1 VTTDVVRREYLDGST
16 YPPVRTG
23 MRGSHPGSFD
33 VAHAIRDGRTFDV
46 ERLPVE
52 ERVDLVVVGAGI
64 SGLAAAWFW
73 RRRRPDD
80 SIVLLDNHDDFGG
93 HAKRN
98 EFHLD
103 GRMLLGYGGSEAMQ
117 SPHSLYSEVAAGL
130 VRSLGVD
137 IDRFDQAFDRTLY
150 PSLGLSRGVFFT
162 REAFGVD
169 RLVTGDPMRMVAD
182 DIPPDRMNARPIAEF
197 VGDFPVSAASKERLV
212 ELFTSDHDPLHGL
225 AAEEALALLATT
237 SYRDYVS
244 THWGLDDEAADTFQG
259 RSHDFFALGIDA
271 VSALDA
277 MECGYPGFAGLHLPQ
292 RPEAAAEMDEP
303 YIYHFPDGNAS
314 LARLMVRSL
323 IPTVAPGTTMDD
335 IVTDRFDYTVL
346 DEPGAL
352 TRVRLLSTVVHVA
365 NRDVDVDVGYV
376 HEGVLHRVRARR
388 CVLAGYHMMIP
399 RIMPEL
405 AEGQRHALRA
415 NVKAPLA
422 YVKVLVR
429 NWHPWV
435 HMGVHEITNPM
446 GFFSRLKLDYPV
458 SLGDYRCPRSPDEPM
473 VLHLVHVPAVREP
486 GIDLRQRLRD
496 SRQRLYDTTFADVE
510 ARVRDELTRML
521 GPGGL
526 DADCD
531 IAAITVNRWGH
542 GYSYSRNALFD
553 VPADG
558 PEPFELARAP
568 VGRIAIANSDAAW
581 SAFAHSAIDQ
591 AHRAV
596 EELLQTRRRGGVR
609 RAQYS

>member
-1 VTTDVVRREYLDGST
+1 
-16 YPPVRTG
+16 
-23 MRGSHPGSFD
+23 MRGSHPGSFE
-33 VAHAIRDGRTFDV
+33 VGHAIRDGRRFDIDD
-46 ERLPVE
+46 LPVE
-52 ERVDLVVVGAGI
+52 ETVDLAVVGAGI
-64 SGLAAAWFW
+64 SGLAAAWFY

-80 SIVLLDNHDDFGG
+80 TILLLDNHDDFGG

-117 SPHSLYSEVAAGL
+117 SPHALYSEVAAGL

-137 IDRFDQAFDRTLY
+137 IERFEQAFDRTLY

-162 REAFGVD
+162 REAFGTD

-182 DIPPDRMNARPIAEF
+182 DIPPDRMNARPIEVF
-197 VGDFPVSAASKERLV
+197 VGDFPVSATAKAQLV
-212 ELFTSDHDPLHGL
+212 ELFTSDRDPFGGL
-225 AAEEALALLATT
+225 EAAQALAVLGST
-237 SYRDYVS
+237 SYRDYI
-244 THWGLDDEAADTFQG
+244 TTYWGLDDEAADTFQG

-277 MECGYPGFAGLHLPQ
+277 MECGYPGFAGLRLPTSDA
-292 RPEAAAEMDEP
+292 AAAEMDEP

-323 IPTVAPGTTMDD
+323 IPAVAPGTTMDD
-335 IVTDRFDYTVL
+335 IVTDRFDYTKL
-346 DEPGAL
+346 DEPGAPA
-352 TRVRLLSTVVHVA
+352 RVRLLSTVVRVTD
-365 NRDVDVDVGYV
+365 RDGGVDVGYV
-376 HEGVLHRVRARR
+376 RDGELHRGRASR

-399 RIMPEL
+399 RILPEL
-405 AEGQRHALRA
+405 PAAQQEALRS

-429 NWHPWV
+429 DWHPWV
-435 HMGVHEITNPM
+435 RAGVHEITNPM

-458 SLGDYRCPRSPDEPM
+458 SLGSYRCPRSPDEPM
-473 VLHLVHVPAVREP
+473 VLHLVHVPVAREP
-486 GIDLRQRLRD
+486 GIDARERFRRA
-496 SRQRLYDTTFADVE
+496 RQRLYDTTFEDVE

-521 GPGGL
+521 GPGGF
-526 DADCD
+526 DADRD

-542 GYSYSRNALFD
+542 GYSYGGGTLFD
-553 VPADG
+553 PPAEG
-558 PEPFELARAP
+558 REPYELARAP
-568 VGRIAIANSDAAW
+568 AGRVAIANADAAW

-596 EELLQTRRRGGVR
+596 GELFPISRRCGVR
-609 RAQYS
+609 RA